1 MTLTL
6 TKQKRFSCILC
17 LPLMAFLLSACNPA
31 KRLQSDELLLDRNII
46 VQNGSDLNESEIT
59 SIVKQRTNV
68 YSLTAFRLR
77 LHVYNMGNP
86 KRIERVNKRLN
97 ARLDRKNEKRKLIN
111 ENRIKQRE
119 IDSIAGEKVKRLRL
133 KKMKQKRK
141 CLGEIFQSA
150 GEAPKI
156 LDSTLNQKTNNQI
169 RLYMYK
175 KGYFEAEVRDSIVSR
190 DNRAT
195 VFYVIDANIP
205 YTIHSY
211 KHEIEK
217 NDHGV
222 IHKYIDAI
230 EKESLIHLGDRF
242 DMDLLDEERERITTA
257 LRDSGFHFFNKEY
270 IYYQYDTT
278 ESRGKIDL
286 YMDIYNIKSKDP
298 IADTI
303 ILTPHKR
310 YTIGSIDL
318 YTNFDSRIQ
327 NPSYEKLNYNNLDF
341 YYQNRLNI
349 KPKVLDKRMDYRPGE
364 FYNHSDVESAF
375 KRLSNLGL
383 FKIIHM
389 DFELDTDTENEN
401 QLRSVVELEPSKTK
415 TFTMESDGTRT
426 GEALGVEGS
435 VILANKNL
443 FKKAIIGE
451 ISLTGGLEAQKT
463 IVQTDQNDASNDL
476 SGIASAFNTVEISP
490 RTSLIIP
497 SYLFKFT
504 HLLDYHTNPH
514 TEIATSYNFQMRPD
528 FTRNIFSFT
537 GSTIINE
544 DPGHILR
551 FDWPEF
557 SLINIY
563 NESPDF
569 LDRINGLNDQFLA
582 ASYQDHI
589 ISAARVSY
597 EFTNQ
602 RLNQLRNNFYAKSTL
617 EQAGNLLRWGFERS
631 NATPNEQGAY
641 EIFNTQFAQYVKSTV
656 DVRYYR
662 NFKKSQFVYRV
673 YAGVGVPLENY
684 SNALPFQ
691 KAFYGGG
698 ANGIRAWKA
707 RTLGP
712 GAYLDSTRAFDKTGD
727 MRFEVNAE
735 VRFDV
740 IDWIE
745 GALFADAGNIWLVNE
760 DSLRTNGHFN
770 WKRSVPKEIALGGGI
785 GLRMDLD
792 FFLIRFDFALPLYNP
807 AIADNSRWIFG
818 KSNEDIE
825 LFFKPQLVLGIGYPF

>member
-1 MTLTL
+1 MTL

-46 VQNGSDLNESEIT
+46 VQNGSDLNESEIN

-97 ARLDRKNEKRKLIN
+97 ARLDIKNEKRKLIN

-119 IDSIAGEKVKRLRL
+119 TDSIAGEKVKRLRL

-156 LDSTLNQKTNNQI
+156 LDSALNQKTNNQI

-190 DNRAT
+190 GNRAT

-242 DMDLLDEERERITTA
+242 DMDLLNEERERITAA

-389 DFELDTDTENEN
+389 DFELD
-401 QLRSVVELEPSKTK
+401 SSMV
-415 TFTMESDGTRT
+415 F
-426 GEALGVEGS
+426 
-435 VILANKNL
+435 
-443 FKKAIIGE
+443 
-451 ISLTGGLEAQKT
+451 
-463 IVQTDQNDASNDL
+463 
-476 SGIASAFNTVEISP
+476 
-490 RTSLIIP
+490 
-497 SYLFKFT
+497 
-504 HLLDYHTNPH
+504 
-514 TEIATSYNFQMRPD
+514 
-528 FTRNIFSFT
+528 RN
-537 GSTIINE
+537 
-544 DPGHILR
+544 
-551 FDWPEF
+551 
-557 SLINIY
+557 
-563 NESPDF
+563 
-569 LDRINGLNDQFLA
+569 
-582 ASYQDHI
+582 
-589 ISAARVSY
+589 
-597 EFTNQ
+597 
-602 RLNQLRNNFYAKSTL
+602 
-617 EQAGNLLRWGFERS
+617 
-631 NATPNEQGAY
+631 
-641 EIFNTQFAQYVKSTV
+641 
-656 DVRYYR
+656 
-662 NFKKSQFVYRV
+662 
-673 YAGVGVPLENY
+673 
-684 SNALPFQ
+684 
-691 KAFYGGG
+691 
-698 ANGIRAWKA
+698 
-707 RTLGP
+707 
-712 GAYLDSTRAFDKTGD
+712 
-727 MRFEVNAE
+727 
-735 VRFDV
+735 
-740 IDWIE
+740 
-745 GALFADAGNIWLVNE
+745 
-760 DSLRTNGHFN
+760 
-770 WKRSVPKEIALGGGI
+770 
-785 GLRMDLD
+785 
-792 FFLIRFDFALPLYNP
+792 
-807 AIADNSRWIFG
+807 
-818 KSNEDIE
+818 
-825 LFFKPQLVLGIGYPF
+825 